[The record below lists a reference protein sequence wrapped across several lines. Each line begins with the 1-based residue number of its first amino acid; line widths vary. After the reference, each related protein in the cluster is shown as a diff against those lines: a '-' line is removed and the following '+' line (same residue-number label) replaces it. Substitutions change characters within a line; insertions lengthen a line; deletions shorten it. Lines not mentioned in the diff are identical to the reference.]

1 MENTPIAASPLDIP
15 VMRSDLVYCA
25 GDDGRA
31 WYVKGHVPLDAFM
44 AVLREEV
51 FSDDTILQE
60 APSHCWMRIG
70 RDFQEEHA
78 ILLEATPGSRGAF
91 RATWIQDA

>member
-1 MENTPIAASPLDIP
+1 MSETNTVERP
-15 VMRSDLVYCA
+15 VMRSDLVCCH
-25 GDDGRA
+25 GDEGRA
-31 WYVKGHVPLDAFM
+31 WYVKGHVPLDEFM
-44 AVLREEV
+44 AVLRDEV
-51 FSDDTILQE
+51 FSDDTILEE

-70 RDFQEEHA
+70 RNFQEEHA